1 MNFGIQR
8 GRERIILLSNM
19 DTYLDRDTM
28 EYLIGYLSH
37 GDKGTMAQVSHYM
50 YEVTTSKL
58 AWPDRDV
65 ACGEMIN
72 EMVNAHYDV
81 KSERDTNICLR
92 IHSHSNFFTPR
103 RQSEKKDTMDILI
116 RNEYRH
122 IIRRH
127 TRQIRGMSSEE
138 FISILFRNDDD
149 NDMCKLAAM
158 YINEDGILPDDEENL
173 QLIYTF
179 ETYCIDIR
187 NSVLNYISEFPSYA
201 KPSQEVS
208 KFLNGLKSAVVLTL
222 A

>member
-1 MNFGIQR
+1 
-8 GRERIILLSNM
+8 M
-19 DTYLDRDTM
+19 DTYLFSDTM
-28 EYLIGYLSH
+28 EYLIGYLSL

-50 YEVTTSKL
+50 YKVTTSRL
-58 AWPDRDV
+58 AWPDREV

-72 EMVNAHYDV
+72 NMVNSHYDV
-81 KSERDTNICLR
+81 KSERETNVCLR

-103 RQSEKKDTMDILI
+103 RQSEKKDTMDILM

-138 FISILFRNDDD
+138 FISILFKNDDD

-158 YINEDGILPDDEENL
+158 YINEDGILPADEENL

-179 ETYCIDIR
+179 ETYGIDVR

-201 KPSQEVS
+201 KPSKEVS
-208 KFLNGLKSAVVLTL
+208 SFLKQLKSSVVISLV
-222 A
+222 